1 MATSTTTTFN
11 LSAQDFID
19 LSLTDIGATGPEAMG
34 TAPNLRPHA
43 LKLLNIIVKT
53 LDSKGILTW
62 RAPRR
67 TTTLTASQASYA
79 LGTDAYDI
87 DQPARYVQ
95 AGATYSSQVTPMS
108 RDEYMSLPDRTIVG
122 TPMQYY
128 AERALDAITGLL
140 GVTIHLYPVPP
151 NTGDTLEMATQV
163 RSRDLTDLSQTLDVN
178 QKWLDAIRWR
188 LSHDLSPAYNVPI
201 DRMSYFR
208 KVAGDALDEALNDDN
223 ERGNVQIVPFGNQSY
238 WYGYRGGNL

>member
-19 LSLTDIGATGPEAMG
+19 LSLTDIGAFGTDTGSAN
-34 TAPNLRPHA
+34 ANLRPHA
-43 LKLLNIIVKT
+43 LKILNIIVKT

-67 TTTLTASQASYA
+67 TTTLTSGQASYA

-87 DQPARYVQ
+87 DEPARYVQ
-95 AGATYSSQVTPMS
+95 SGATYGSQVTPMA
-108 RDEYMSLPDRTIVG
+108 RDEYMSLPDRTLVG
-122 TPMQYY
+122 PPIRYY
-128 AERALDAITGLL
+128 VERALDAATGLVAL
-140 GVTIHLYPVPP
+140 TMYLYPVPP
-151 NTGDTLEMATQV
+151 NTGDTIELATQI
-163 RSRDLTDLSQTLDVN
+163 RSKDLTDLSQTIDVT

-188 LSHDLSPAYNVPI
+188 LTHDLCPAYNVPV

-208 KVAGDALDEALNDDN
+208 SLAEDAERDTLGDDN
-223 ERGNVQIVPFGNQSY
+223 ERGNVQFVAFGNQSY
-238 WYGYRGGNL
+238 WYGYRGV